1 MVEGE
6 LEHRDSLGNTARAV
20 PGQIQHMWCG
30 SSIWHTEA
38 SVGTVPARYLQLWIT
53 PKDEYKD
60 TDPYYEIIEKSPE
73 FSPIAVDLKQAMTI
87 HAGWLRHK
95 TTLNTSRAY
104 LYVVQGQV
112 QGADFKLNEGDGAEL
127 DADFTADFNAHIL
140 LFQEQYRS

>member
-1 MVEGE
+1 M
-6 LEHRDSLGNTARAV
+6 S
-20 PGQIQHMWCG
+20 
-30 SSIWHTEA
+30 
-38 SVGTVPARYLQLWIT
+38 
-53 PKDEYKD
+53 
-60 TDPYYEIIEKSPE
+60 
-73 FSPIAVDLKQAMTI
+73 I

-112 QGADFKLNEGDGAEL
+112 QGADFTLNEGDGAEL